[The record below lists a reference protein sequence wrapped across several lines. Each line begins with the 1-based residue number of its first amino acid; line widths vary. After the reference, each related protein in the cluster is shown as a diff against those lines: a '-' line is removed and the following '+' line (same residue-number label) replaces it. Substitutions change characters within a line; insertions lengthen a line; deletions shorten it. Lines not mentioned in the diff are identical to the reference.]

1 MCLQRW
7 LKPLYVFRRM
17 EISAD
22 TREASAT
29 GTFGQPGS
37 LMNPGTVGES
47 EHATAAVWEPG
58 AGSQPGSPSAAP
70 CGWECSSVC
79 WEELA
84 GDTGA
89 ATGDMEG
96 ELLMGMVSEGK
107 GWSIHQFL
115 GSCSVTDQPCQAH
128 RAAMAAP
135 RVVPRVATSS
145 LPLLI
150 DL

>member
-1 MCLQRW
+1 
-7 LKPLYVFRRM
+7 M

-29 GTFGQPGS
+29 GAFGQPGS
-37 LMNPGTVGES
+37 PTSPGTVGES
-47 EHATAAVWEPG
+47 EHATAAAWEPG

-89 ATGDMEG
+89 AVEEGQDMEG
-96 ELLMGMVSEGK
+96 ELLVGMVSEGK
-107 GWSIHQFL
+107 GRSIHQFL
-115 GSCSVTDQPCQAH
+115 GSCSVADRRCQAR

-135 RVVPRVATSS
+135 RDVPRVATSS